1 MVEKTS
7 EYHRNAT
14 RKDFLVVSGKSEM
27 VLLHH
32 KNQCSSMAGNKGIPQ
47 TQRRFFLGKVIQLGI
62 FQHTMKLIRHLMA
75 YQGFISG

>member
-1 MVEKTS
+1 MSSSMIKDGRKKTS

-32 KNQCSSMAGNKGIPQ
+32 KNQCSSMAGNKGIPWEF
-47 TQRRFFLGKVIQLGI
+47 RKRKNG
-62 FQHTMKLIRHLMA
+62 
-75 YQGFISG
+75 